1 MKRRLAAIVLA
12 VSLTTLSLVGAGE
25 RPPGFADLRAIDP
38 TIRQDIRY
46 ATDNN
51 FTRSVV
57 PGYVAPAC
65 ILAEPVAKALAQV
78 QKALKPQQLG
88 LQVFDCYRPSRAVKF
103 FVAWASEKG
112 KPDPEYYPEFA
123 RNTLIAKGY
132 IAARSGHSSGGSI
145 DLTLGKLTP
154 TGFEALD
161 MGTDFDFFDPR
172 SHTRSKA
179 VSAEA
184 LANRQLLVKAMQ
196 QAGFAN
202 YDREWWHFSFRKEP
216 FAGKA
221 FDFDVRE

>member
-1 MKRRLAAIVLA
+1 MKRPLASIVLA
-12 VSLTTLSLVGAGE
+12 VSLATPSLAGAGE

-46 ATDNN
+46 ATANN

-65 ILAEPVAKALAQV
+65 ILAEPVAKALAEV
-78 QKALKPQQLG
+78 QAALKPQQLG
-88 LQVFDCYRPSRAVKF
+88 LQVFDCYRPARAVKF

-112 KPDPEYYPEFA
+112 KPDPEYYPEVA
-123 RNTLIAKGY
+123 RNRLIAKGY

-179 VSAEA
+179 VSADA

-202 YDREWWHFSFRKEP
+202 YDREWWHFRFRKEP
-216 FAGKA
+216 FAGKT